1 MTPVPPTHTAS
12 TPTPSG
18 RATATRSAAVAE
30 RGGVGLLLVLLLLAV
45 AGAGLFL
52 LRLQAGSEDDQ
63 GVWSLTPPLERT
75 TLRLSLV
82 EKGSL
87 ESVEP
92 VEIINQVEGRQT
104 ILSIVPEG
112 RIVSEEDVAKG
123 LILVQ
128 LDTSELEEQVRRQDI
143 EVKSADAAL
152 ENARSNLEIQ
162 RRQNESDIRKA
173 ELAVRFARLDLERY
187 IGSRL
192 AVDLAGPDLVETRG
206 PEGGS
211 APRTPVVAVDPDR
224 DYGALLADEKL
235 DGESRQRIR
244 ELESEIRLGEEVR
257 RRAEDKVNHSERLA
271 EKGFISREE
280 LDADRLALQRSQID
294 LERSVTARAQFATYD
309 FPKEV
314 QRLLSDY
321 VEAQDEL
328 ARERDKASAAERRAE
343 AEASAKEEQAT
354 LQSDRLAHLRR
365 QIKLCT
371 MTATTPG
378 MVVYASS
385 GNERRWGDDDRIRE
399 GSTVRERQAL
409 LRIPSPDRIAATVDI
424 HESVVR
430 RVRKGQTATIAVDTL
445 DGRRLVGR
453 VTEVARMP
461 SASDRWWNPDRKV
474 YPTTIEID
482 GSHPELKPG
491 MTASVEILT
500 GEVEDALSVPAQAIV
515 GPPHRPAVW
524 VDDGQGGITR
534 KDVTLGPATDIVVVI
549 ESGLEAG
556 ARVVL
561 NPPPEAPRKADGPQ
575 AAEDG
580 AAAGEGGPKPRAGG
594 AGGAGSAGQA
604 PGAAAPGS
612 RAPAGGGEAT
622 TNARGARGGTAGQGS
637 AGRPGR

>member
-1 MTPVPPTHTAS
+1 MTSVPPATRPCS
-12 TPTPSG
+12 PTPS
-18 RATATRSAAVAE
+18 TRLPRTKAGE
-30 RGGVGLLLVLLLLAV
+30 RGGVGLVLVLLLLAV
-45 AGAGLFL
+45 AGAALFL
-52 LRLQAGSEDDQ
+52 LRLQAGGDEDQ

-75 TLRLSLV
+75 TLRLTLV

-112 RIVSEEDVAKG
+112 RIVSDDDVAKG
-123 LILVQ
+123 LVLVQ

-143 EVKSADAAL
+143 EVKSADASL
-152 ENARSNLEIQ
+152 ENAKSNLEIQ

-187 IGSRL
+187 VGSRL
-192 AVDLAGPDLVETRG
+192 ANELAGPDLVETPG

-211 APRTPVVAVDPDR
+211 GPRPPVVAVDPDR
-224 DYGALLADEKL
+224 DYGALLANEKL

-294 LERSVTARAQFATYD
+294 LERSVTARAQYATYD

-328 ARERDKASAAERRAE
+328 GRERDKASAAERRAE
-343 AEASAKEEQAT
+343 AEASAKQEQAT
-354 LQSDRLAHLRR
+354 LQGDRLAHLRR
-365 QIKLCT
+365 QITLCT
-371 MTATTPG
+371 MKATTPG

-430 RVRKGQTATIAVDTL
+430 RVRKGQAASIAVDTL

-453 VTEVARMP
+453 VTDVARMP

-524 VDDGQGGITR
+524 IDDGHGGITR
-534 KDVTLGPATDIVVVI
+534 KDVTLGPATDIVVVV
-549 ESGLEAG
+549 ESGLEPED
-556 ARVVL
+556 RVVL
-561 NPPPEAPRKADGPQ
+561 NPPPEAPRSADAPTTG
-575 AAEDG
+575 ETG
-580 AAAGEGGPKPRAGG
+580 AAAPEGGRKPRAGG
-594 AGGAGSAGQA
+594 ANGGAKTGE
-604 PGAAAPGS
+604 GAAGAGA
-612 RAPAGGGEAT
+612 APAASGDA
-622 TNARGARGGTAGQGS
+622 A
-637 AGRPGR
+637 

>member
-1 MTPVPPTHTAS
+1 MMS
-12 TPTPSG
+12 DGRSPTPRARSRRRGERGGDRPG
-18 RATATRSAAVAE
+18 RRGERGGDRPGRRGE
-30 RGGVGLLLVLLLLAV
+30 RGGVGLVLVLLLLAV
-45 AGAGLFL
+45 GGAALLL
-52 LRLQAGSEDDQ
+52 LRLQAGTEGDQ
-63 GVWSLTPPLERT
+63 GTWSLTPPLERT
-75 TLRLSLV
+75 TLRLTLV

-87 ESVEP
+87 ESIEP
-92 VEIINQVEGRQT
+92 VEIVNQVEGRQT

-112 RIVSEEDVAKG
+112 RIVTEEDIANG
-123 LILVQ
+123 LVLVQ

-143 EVKSADAAL
+143 EVKSANASL

-187 IGSRL
+187 VGSRL
-192 AVDLAGPDLVETRG
+192 ALDLAGPDLATTPD
-206 PEGGS
+206 PEGGGARV
-211 APRTPVVAVDPDR
+211 APVAAVDSQR
-224 DYGALLADEKL
+224 DYGALLADDRL
-235 DGESRQRIR
+235 DGEARQRIR

-321 VEAQDEL
+321 LEAQDEL

-354 LQSDRLAHLRR
+354 LQTERLAHLQR

-371 MTATTPG
+371 MKATTAG

-409 LRIPSPDRIAATVDI
+409 LRIPSPDRIAATVDV

-430 RVRKGQTATIAVDTL
+430 RVRKGQLATIAVDAQ
-445 DGRRLVGR
+445 DGRRLEGH
-453 VTEVARMP
+453 VTDVARMP

-474 YPTTIEID
+474 YPTTIEIQ

-500 GEVEDALSVPAQAIV
+500 GVVEGALSVPVQAIV

-524 VDDGQGGITR
+524 VDDGRGGIR
-534 KDVTLGPATDIVVVI
+534 RQDVTLGPATDVVVVV
-549 ESGLEAG
+549 ETGLEPQD
-556 ARVVL
+556 RVVL
-561 NPPPEAPRKADGPQ
+561 NPPPEAPRRGETPGS
-575 AAEDG
+575 AEDPAPG
-580 AAAGEGGPKPRAGG
+580 GKPQGGPAEGGSPASPAGTGEAEGSSSAGG
-594 AGGAGSAGQA
+594 
-604 PGAAAPGS
+604 S
-612 RAPAGGGEAT
+612 RGR
-622 TNARGARGGTAGQGS
+622 RGR
-637 AGRPGR
+637 